1 MTMPSTTGG
10 QIAVF
15 LTNTA
20 RVLDLPPQLHAAA
33 DREYHNV
40 GQFLA
45 DQSTQTD
52 WDVYPQ
58 GSFRLGTVVR
68 PLAGAETF
76 DLDMVCQRNIDKT
89 SASQAE
95 LKAQIG
101 DALERYIDGADG
113 EQGAPTSCED
123 SRRCW
128 TLHYPIEFH
137 MDVLPAI
144 PDRDAGGTSIL
155 LTDKKLTRW
164 QHSDPI
170 AYADWFREQ
179 MKRELLEKKAVLASE
194 TRKSIEEI
202 PDWEVKTVLQQ
213 LVQVLKVHRD
223 LHFLDD
229 FDDRPPSILIT
240 TLAAGAYDGGRDLFQ
255 AVLHAV
261 AAMPSLIEHSDH
273 GPRVMSP
280 VADEN
285 FADKWGEYPQREAK
299 FRAWLDRVGA
309 DLEAAASVT
318 RLDRVVARLGESFGV
333 EPLRKA
339 AAMAG
344 VETRELREAGR
355 LTTIGGAALLSTSTA
370 GKPVAPHGFF
380 GAAEI

>member
-1 MTMPSTTGG
+1 
-10 QIAVF
+10 
-15 LTNTA
+15 
-20 RVLDLPPQLHAAA
+20 
-33 DREYHNV
+33 
-40 GQFLA
+40 
-45 DQSTQTD
+45 
-52 WDVYPQ
+52 
-58 GSFRLGTVVR
+58 
-68 PLAGAETF
+68 
-76 DLDMVCQRNIDKT
+76 
-89 SASQAE
+89 
-95 LKAQIG
+95 
-101 DALERYIDGADG
+101 
-113 EQGAPTSCED
+113 
-123 SRRCW
+123 
-128 TLHYPIEFH
+128 
-137 MDVLPAI
+137 
-144 PDRDAGGTSIL
+144 
-155 LTDKKLTRW
+155 
-164 QHSDPI
+164 
-170 AYADWFREQ
+170 

-285 FADKWGEYPQREAK
+285 FADKWSEYPQREAK

-355 LTTIGGAALLSTSTA
+355 LTTIGGAALLSTSPA
-370 GKPVAPHGFF
+370 GKPVSPHGFF